1 MAEILMIY
9 FRNSLWLLIGIKK
22 AAELK
27 FKAAIMLIIASKN
40 SVIVLRPVIFKS
52 VV

>member
-1 MAEILMIY
+1 MAEILMRY
-9 FRNSLWLLIGIKK
+9 FRNSLWLLIGIK

-27 FKAAIMLIIASKN
+27 FKAAIMLMIASKN